1 MNSNDSWDDMPVGS
15 RDDVPWNDIQSTHE
29 TMKLRPMRWHVV
41 GSWDDEPSSHEMIHN
56 RLTRRLFS
64 EILPLKNPVS
74 KGLYITSRRPSISQ
88 SYFLLFMCKQIGLRE
103 DHSADMT
110 WWCDDDNW
118 MTTYEIFKSWIKIG
132 SQSWM
137 WTITVGHGLVGHRFG
152 KYPGNFLGNYF
163 LISRDGL

>member
-88 SYFLLFMCKQIGLRE
+88 SYFLLFMCNRLDFVRITQQTWRGDAMTTTGWQLMRSSRVGSKLEVSHGCELSRSAMDWLAIGLENIRE
-103 DHSADMT
+103 IS
-110 WWCDDDNW
+110 W
-118 MTTYEIFKSWIKIG
+118 EIIF
-132 SQSWM
+132 
-137 WTITVGHGLVGHRFG
+137 
-152 KYPGNFLGNYF
+152 
-163 LISRDGL
+163 